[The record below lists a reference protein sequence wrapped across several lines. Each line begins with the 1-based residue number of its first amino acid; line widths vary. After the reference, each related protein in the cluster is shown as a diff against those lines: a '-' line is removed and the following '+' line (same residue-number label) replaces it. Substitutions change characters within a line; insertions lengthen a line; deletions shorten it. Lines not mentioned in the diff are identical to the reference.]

1 MGKSQRNDGVVG
13 RFETLF
19 LVLFVSPSKIQ
30 LQNGGTCE
38 IYRGT
43 CLCFKDLWVFFGSK
57 GSDVV

>member
-1 MGKSQRNDGVVG
+1 MMGFVG

-43 CLCFKDLWVFFGSK
+43 CLCFKDLWIFFGSK